1 MRRLEAGSRLVGLGL
16 GVVHLEVVHL
26 EVVLLRVLV
35 LEVLRSAPRLSMIA
49 FRGGLLGVRSAL
61 D

>member
-1 MRRLEAGSRLVGLGL
+1 LGL
-16 GVVHLEVVHL
+16 GVVHLEVV
-26 EVVLLRVLV
+26 LLRVLVLV

>member
-1 MRRLEAGSRLVGLGL
+1 LVGLGL
-16 GVVHLEVVHL
+16 GVVHLEVVHLEVVHL